1 MELRW
6 DVVGWAAV
14 ALLLFAAEALAPG
27 AFMLWMGLA
36 AAAVFLAVLL
46 VPGIPLLAQV
56 AAFVVL
62 SFVSIQVYRKW
73 FRQRARESDRPT
85 LNRRAAQ
92 HVGRVVPLERA
103 IQAGQGRVKIGDAFW
118 TVSGP
123 DLPAGTPV
131 RVVDTDGS
139 ILRVEAQV
147 SPDRDGPHLG

>member
-36 AAAVFLAVLL
+36 GAAVFLAVGL

-62 SFVSIQVYRKW
+62 SFVSIRVYRKYV
-73 FRQRARESDRPT
+73 RGRGRERESDRPT
-85 LNRRAAQ
+85 LNRRAYR
-92 HVGRVVPLERA
+92 HVGRVVALEQP
-103 IQAGQGRVKIGDAFW
+103 IV
-118 TVSGP
+118 
-123 DLPAGTPV
+123 
-131 RVVDTDGS
+131 
-139 ILRVEAQV
+139 
-147 SPDRDGPHLG
+147 